1 MGFYIDVYQPAVV
14 LDAGERLLKN
24 TTGQMFLPQRSG
36 LYNFS
41 QIFVQIIFY
50 VGHSEKAELYKA
62 RDQAS

>member
-1 MGFYIDVYQPAVV
+1 MV

-24 TTGQMFLPQRSG
+24 TNAANQANVLAAPYYTI
-36 LYNFS
+36 FS

-62 RDQAS
+62 RDKAS